1 MTDLR
6 RRWAVEGR
14 PIASDLRLAVYLT
27 LALLLLVC
35 VSAIGALSLQ
45 SAEVNRLTPQTE
57 PLLMRVR

>member
-6 RRWAVEGR
+6 RRWAAKGR
-14 PIASDLRLAVYLT
+14 PIASDLRLSVYLT

-45 SAEVNRLTPQTE
+45 SAEVNRLTPSD
-57 PLLMRVR
+57 